1 MFPTAKIYVSAS
13 FLLSECLEKIF
24 SYLIDKNFSHNIY
37 TSMSMK
43 NIHSCTL
50 VSRHWCRISSPFLY
64 AYPFHYFCRL
74 ADSVSYSS
82 GHLQYFKLIRTL
94 LSCIPKSEIEQ
105 IKSSNSSNTS
115 NTQKLTSKFI
125 ISSTFNYITFI
136 RGLILDKIKI
146 LYNPYTLFIYRNL
159 WLPSYN
165 AYNITEDQ
173 FSKISIPIINHL
185 IRFLCKH
192 CNDLTKLQFKLK
204 IQNNEIFNNL
214 IESLSFKDYNG
225 RNKLD
230 NLKELY
236 FINDITSKNEK
247 LPQKFYLALSNSKVC
262 NLNLL
267 YNENISTIEEASSLS
282 KFISLQKKLQHII
295 LSEDKLDIFLGDNIG
310 DNYYVVLS
318 SLSSQSES
326 LKVLELKYIPFN
338 KINGKALNA
347 LCSLKNIRELKIY
360 MCRAISDNLN
370 SWAKNLS
377 RLEVIEFMA
386 YYFPTISEEFLVQLI
401 RSSSNTLTKLVLHYK
416 RAQDQSTRIFQ
427 QILNLN
433 SLIHLE
439 LPKIY
444 SYELIHIFKSCT
456 KLVYLSTILSDDEP
470 WENFRDLGKFIPIT
484 LRTIRFKEMHNLVF
498 SSTELKYFLEECVN
512 NDSNLMYLEIV
523 GNQHVSQDYFDVAA
537 EFGIILY
544 YINC

>member
-1 MFPTAKIYVSAS
+1 M
-13 FLLSECLEKIF
+13 E
-24 SYLIDKNFSHNIY
+24 
-37 TSMSMK
+37 
-43 NIHSCTL
+43 
-50 VSRHWCRISSPFLY
+50 
-64 AYPFHYFCRL
+64 
-74 ADSVSYSS
+74 
-82 GHLQYFKLIRTL
+82 
-94 LSCIPKSEIEQ
+94 EI
-105 IKSSNSSNTS
+105 N
-115 NTQKLTSKFI
+115 
-125 ISSTFNYITFI
+125 
-136 RGLILDKIKI
+136 
-146 LYNPYTLFIYRNL
+146 
-159 WLPSYN
+159 W
-165 AYNITEDQ
+165 
-173 FSKISIPIINHL
+173 
-185 IRFLCKH
+185 
-192 CNDLTKLQFKLK
+192 
-204 IQNNEIFNNL
+204 
-214 IESLSFKDYNG
+214 
-225 RNKLD
+225 
-230 NLKELY
+230 
-236 FINDITSKNEK
+236 
-247 LPQKFYLALSNSKVC
+247 
-262 NLNLL
+262 
-267 YNENISTIEEASSLS
+267 
-282 KFISLQKKLQHII
+282 LQHII

-386 YYFPTISEEFLVQLI
+386 YYFPTISEKFLVQLI

-470 WENFRDLGKFIPIT
+470 WENFRDL
-484 LRTIRFKEMHNLVF
+484 
-498 SSTELKYFLEECVN
+498 
-512 NDSNLMYLEIV
+512 EIV